1 MPTLPPG
8 AKMAVIEGTLNE
20 VRPFTLRLKL
30 PTNHEIPALWH
41 PWIERNTRDRLEPQK
56 WIARRATSFSNPQRG
71 SLSFNSHGFGVV
83 LDRGREKTIR
93 RTASQPHKLRTPSRL
108 CGLPHQ
114 FVTWIVHKHYR

>member
-56 WIARRATSFSNPQRG
+56 WIARPRD
-71 SLSFNSHGFGVV
+71 L
-83 LDRGREKTIR
+83 LLE
-93 RTASQPHKLRTPSRL
+93 PSTWQL
-108 CGLPHQ
+108 VFQ
-114 FVTWIVHKHYR
+114 FTWIRCGVGPWT